1 MGYALMLH
9 RTVCAHWGTVHV
21 LDLTCWQAE
30 AGGAQVVIASRETW
44 GSGVA
49 TGSLDHVT

>member
-1 MGYALMLH
+1 MLH
-9 RTVCAHWGTVHV
+9 RTVCARRGTVHV
-21 LDLTCWQAE
+21 LDLTRWQAE
-30 AGGAQVVIASRETW
+30 AGGAQVAIASGETW